1 MSESCWSIIINILK
15 RSEFNLENLSL
26 KGKFITSE
34 ARNFLIKKRDVAFKY
49 QDTLYKLVYYAL
61 KGYGLY
67 HNDNSK
73 LSGFLAF
80 AFFRIPLLREYFFEV
95 IGYDEQYDAMEQKLK
110 VFQT

>member
-1 MSESCWSIIINILK
+1 M
-15 RSEFNLENLSL
+15 
-26 KGKFITSE
+26 
-34 ARNFLIKKRDVAFKY
+34 KKREVAVKY
-49 QDTLYKLVYYAL
+49 QNTLYKLVYYAL

-80 AFFRIPLLREYFFEV
+80 AFFRIPLFREYFFEV
-95 IGYDEQYDAMEQKLK
+95 INYEDKYDEMEKKLK

>member
-1 MSESCWSIIINILK
+1 VL
-15 RSEFNLENLSL
+15 
-26 KGKFITSE
+26 T
-34 ARNFLIKKRDVAFKY
+34 KKREVGLKY

-80 AFFRIPLLREYFFEV
+80 AFFRVPLFRDYFFEV
-95 IGYDEQYDAMEQKLK
+95 IGYDEQYDDMEKKLK
-110 VFQT
+110 IFQT